1 MIFKDEFAKFDGPVI
16 EMHAHTSD
24 KSLDSGVSAIKMIP
38 RAKEKGLSGI
48 CLTEHNA
55 IWDSKD
61 ISELSDKFEINV
73 FSGMELGTDIG
84 HVLAYGFKS
93 YRPQLLM
100 IDNLLRAAEEEGAAL
115 VLAHPMRS
123 TGSDRKPSIVEMGE
137 WFDAL
142 EVVNGDHSDSTDGYY
157 LRLASQLGVGAIG
170 GSDAHSLQ
178 AIGRV
183 ATVFG
188 QSVNDQDALVRGLL
202 EQNVH
207 PIDFR

>member
-1 MIFKDEFAKFDGPVI
+1 MYK
-16 EMHAHTSD
+16 
-24 KSLDSGVSAIKMIP
+24 
-38 RAKEKGLSGI
+38 R
-48 CLTEHNA
+48 
-55 IWDSKD
+55 
-61 ISELSDKFEINV
+61 
-73 FSGMELGTDIG
+73 
-84 HVLAYGFKS
+84 
-93 YRPQLLM
+93 Q
-100 IDNLLRAAEEEGAAL
+100 
-115 VLAHPMRS
+115 
-123 TGSDRKPSIVEMGE
+123 IVEMGE

-157 LRLASQLGVGAIG
+157 VRLASQLGVGAIG